1 MYPLR
6 GVKLDVDTDSSE
18 LALPPD
24 VRVTFVGFNDS
35 EGPFPTVGETVAAR
49 FTAPEK
55 PLTLRRVRLDVAEE
69 PCERVI
75 EVESTVTVKSPSSDS
90 TRHTTG
96 PIRPRIIMIALIRGS
111 KQTIDDRL

>member
-1 MYPLR
+1 VYPLR

-35 EGPFPTVGETVAAR
+35 EGRFPTVGETVAVR

-75 EVESTVTVKSPSSDS
+75 EVESTVTVKSPQFGFDTAYHRSNPPS
-90 TRHTTG
+90 HHY
-96 PIRPRIIMIALIRGS
+96 
-111 KQTIDDRL
+111 DRVDQGL